1 MILGNV
7 FGIKNVV
14 GTLFPAQVVNY
25 IGTKKIEKNEKKA

>member
-7 FGIKNVV
+7 LGIKNVV
-14 GTLFPAQVVNY
+14 GILFQAQVVDY